1 MRALAPHS
9 FVAQHKG
16 PDLYM
21 VRRSEVP
28 GLFERVDLEV
38 AGQRDEAIVVGVRI
52 AVVHAVPNQARGLL
66 IPGGFRE
73 VCSDPENGRVE
84 LHSRGDAETWATRV
98 GALAP
103 ARTAALA
110 RERGPELLRTTEPER
125 QRAAEAFHEYIAPAR
140 ELGALRAEA
149 SVGEQATI
157 DNALTRPFAIPSP
170 TTRRFAEAAI
180 AALVRSGD
188 PDVIALG
195 AFATSPAED
204 PRERIDQLLA
214 VPKAAIR
221 KVRILIDLIMREHS
235 QCGPR

>member
-1 MRALAPHS
+1 
-9 FVAQHKG
+9 
-16 PDLYM
+16 M

-221 KVRILIDLIMREHS
+221 KVRILVDLIMREHS